1 MEKTINTNNVK
12 NLETKVKKMQIELS
26 KANRKLAEKIKEIN
40 TERSDKQ
47 GQRYQR

>member
-1 MEKTINTNNVK
+1 
-12 NLETKVKKMQIELS
+12 MQIELS
-26 KANRKLAEKIKEIN
+26 EANRKLAENIKEIN

>member
-1 MEKTINTNNVK
+1 
-12 NLETKVKKMQIELS
+12 MQIELS
-26 KANRKLAEKIKEIN
+26 EANRKLTENIKEIN